1 MLKIKIYPFL
11 SKNAFELIVI
21 IWLNETKKGNSHS
34 ERVSLRKNLYKR
46 PAEGRYLSIFLTSSE
61 KLRDTAAWKVKKESL
76 FGYFPDIFRL
86 IQPTRIVIG

>member
-34 ERVSLRKNLYKR
+34 ERGSLRKNLYKR

-61 KLRDTAAWKVKKESL
+61 KLRDSGPQRAAYIDFYGETHAQNVSYP
-76 FGYFPDIFRL
+76 F
-86 IQPTRIVIG
+86 